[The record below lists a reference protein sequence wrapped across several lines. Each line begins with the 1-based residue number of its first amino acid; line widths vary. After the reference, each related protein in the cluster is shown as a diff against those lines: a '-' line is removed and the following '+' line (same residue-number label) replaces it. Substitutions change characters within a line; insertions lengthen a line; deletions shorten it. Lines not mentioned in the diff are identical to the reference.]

1 MSGGEFLQAM
11 ERKKLVSSMVV
22 LVVLVAAVLWHGPS
36 FPLCVV
42 TAVAAIYFVVKFLS
56 LRRLKREGA
65 FQKDS

>member
-56 LRRLKREGA
+56 LRRLKREAA